1 MRSSRER
8 LKEIGKKCK
17 EYRIKAGY
25 KQTDIARDLGFSME
39 NISAF
44 ETGRN
49 DNALILLW
57 YIAHGMDPGTIE

>member
-25 KQTDIARDLGFSME
+25 KQIDIARDLGFSME

-57 YIAHGMDPGTIE
+57 YISHGMDPGTIE